1 MPRGPSIEDVPL
13 PPDPR
18 VEGTLTIRGPALYDL
33 MRLLYTEVRS
43 ADGPVFINRPAAS
56 APMPLLLL
64 AIRRAMMTSGLDI
77 LVDRADREMTVTFQ
91 FKSYED
97 IQITEA

>member
-1 MPRGPSIEDVPL
+1 MPKAEDMMVQ

-64 AIRRAMMTSGLDI
+64 AIRRAVMTSGLDV

>member
-1 MPRGPSIEDVPL
+1 MPKAEDMMVQ

-91 FKSYED
+91 FKSFED